1 MLSAKKYTN
10 QEIFD
15 KLPLTEIQRQ
25 ELYNELIEEYNQ
37 TPLLEMTSEVE
48 ITSLTRSDTVTKEP
62 TNASPESCL
71 VVSEC

>member
-1 MLSAKKYTN
+1 MFSAKKYTN

-15 KLPLTEIQRQ
+15 KLPLTEVQRK
-25 ELYNELIEEYNQ
+25 ELYNELIEEYNSPLITPEI
-37 TPLLEMTSEVE
+37 TPLE
-48 ITSLTRSDTVTKEP
+48 LTRTDTVTKEP